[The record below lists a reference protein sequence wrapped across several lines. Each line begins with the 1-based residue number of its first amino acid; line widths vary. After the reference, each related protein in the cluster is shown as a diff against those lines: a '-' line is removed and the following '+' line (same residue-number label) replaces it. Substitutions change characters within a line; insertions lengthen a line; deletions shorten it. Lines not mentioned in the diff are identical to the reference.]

1 MEDPFER
8 LSTADPFGS
17 WWPFII
23 AVSVGIIMTVRT
35 YFGGTPCPS
44 KATINGKTVVITGGS
59 SGIGREVV
67 VELLSRGGRI
77 IIGSRNPEEALKS
90 ISKAIGK
97 CQNVSRIIS
106 YFLDL
111 TSLQSVREFVKKLDN
126 ENKIDILINNAG
138 VAFQDFEK
146 TGDGFEIHLATNY
159 LGHFLLTHL
168 LLPKL
173 KKAEAARIINV
184 SAQAHYV
191 GDLCLNDLN
200 LEDNYSYNKA
210 FSQSKLALV
219 MMARHM
225 EKILRGTNVTINAMH
240 PGLIRGTKQ
249 FQKSPMGTSFLVK
262 MAIWP
267 WAWLFMKTP
276 SQGAQTIIYMAVA
289 LEVQDISGKYFRE
302 CNLTDPSIKATDDAT
317 AEKFYKK
324 SLELTGLSP
333 TEFC

>member
-1 MEDPFER
+1 M
-8 LSTADPFGS
+8 STLHLICWLLLNCFS
-17 WWPFII
+17 F
-23 AVSVGIIMTVRT
+23 VR
-35 YFGGTPCPS
+35 
-44 KATINGKTVVITGGS
+44 I
-59 SGIGREVV
+59 
-67 VELLSRGGRI
+67 
-77 IIGSRNPEEALKS
+77 
-90 ISKAIGK
+90 
-97 CQNVSRIIS
+97 
-106 YFLDL
+106 
-111 TSLQSVREFVKKLDN
+111 LDN

-225 EKILRGTNVTINAMH
+225 EKILRGE
-240 PGLIRGTKQ
+240 
-249 FQKSPMGTSFLVK
+249 S
-262 MAIWP
+262 
-267 WAWLFMKTP
+267 
-276 SQGAQTIIYMAVA
+276 
-289 LEVQDISGKYFRE
+289 
-302 CNLTDPSIKATDDAT
+302 
-317 AEKFYKK
+317 
-324 SLELTGLSP
+324 
-333 TEFC
+333 